1 MASPEAH
8 HASFLH
14 LASEHVRKYLI
25 LYTLLSVA
33 VAIPAGYYS
42 QDFTAAN
49 KGLFSNLVI
58 FFAILTIYP
67 SMIQP

>member
-1 MASPEAH
+1 MEQNI
-8 HASFLH
+8 FN

-25 LYTLLSVA
+25 LYTLISVA
-33 VAIPAGYYS
+33 IAVSIGYYS

-58 FFAILTIYP
+58 FFSFLDI
-67 SMIQP
+67 